1 MTEEEFINN
10 ATRMLQED
18 FNMTE
23 DKAEAVAKL
32 TVILEKNNLQREFF
46 DSITTINKN
55 DLGASNQHS
64 FSNSKAHTIYSI
76 S

>member
-32 TVILEKNNLQREFF
+32 TVILEKNNL
-46 DSITTINKN
+46 
-55 DLGASNQHS
+55 
-64 FSNSKAHTIYSI
+64 
-76 S
+76 